1 VSKEVTAAICCALAL
16 AAGAWFT
23 EGRQASVAGYV
34 GASAPAGGP
43 GAFAGTVAGARGDT
57 ADVAHRTA
65 HGARRV
71 AGVGDPIE
79 PGVSTLRSGTVA
91 RVRRGKTVALRDGPG
106 GRTLEV
112 LDDTTPFGSRATF
125 AVVRREGEWLGVL
138 SNVLRNG
145 DVGWIRADPGAL
157 AIERH
162 DFRIVVDRS
171 ERRLTLL
178 RRGRAAMSVTV
189 GVGRAGSETPLGTFA
204 VTDRLAN
211 TRWSGAY
218 GCCIVA
224 LSGRQT
230 RLPPGWRGGDRLAIH
245 GTGGRGAAAAASAG
259 CVAVDDAPLGRLM
272 RTVPLGTLVTVRA

>member
-1 VSKEVTAAICCALAL
+1 MSKDVTAAICCALAM
-16 AAGAWFT
+16 AAGVWLT
-23 EGRQASVAGYV
+23 EGRQA
-34 GASAPAGGP
+34 GAAAATAPG
-43 GAFAGTVAGARGDT
+43 
-57 ADVAHRTA
+57 DVAHAAQRTA
-65 HGARRV
+65 HVARRV
-71 AGVGDPIE
+71 VRAGDAARSVV
-79 PGVSTLRSGTVA
+79 PGGTVA
-91 RVRRGKTVALRDGPG
+91 RVRRGKTVALRDAPD

-112 LDDTTPFGSRATF
+112 LDDRTPFGSRATF

-157 AIERH
+157 VLERH
-162 DFRIVVDRS
+162 RFRIVVDRS

-178 RRGRAAMSVTV
+178 RRGRVALTATV
-189 GVGRAGSETPLGTFA
+189 GVGRTGSETPLGTFA

-218 GCCIVA
+218 GCCVVA

-230 RLPPGWRGGDRLAIH
+230 KLPPGWRGGDRLAIH
-245 GTGGRGAAAAASAG
+245 GAGGRGAAAAASAG
-259 CVAVDDAPLGRLM
+259 CVAMDDAPLRRLI